1 MLNVG
6 RRRRRTKTKRKEIW
20 KLMVKVNRYKCVIAA
35 RAWVRLCV
43 GVRVDVFVCVCVCV
57 REREKQKERE
67 RERCWCNRRLKVFH
81 HIDFHPAADWYR
93 KWVLFSWG
101 APFGDKQYLR
111 SFPFEGVLPSS
122 FADAKPSSP
131 LVSCIVVG
139 PKNSNSEVPAAAA
152 TPARASLP
160 GLHGGRC
167 LEFRRQLQESKTFLF
182 VFCFR
187 QNLTQVSF
195 FSPAKKPSR
204 FIFSS
209 FFVWTPSFRFF
220 VPKQNFLPKTSF
232 WFFSGL
238 LPSSRSLFSHL

>member
-1 MLNVG
+1 M
-6 RRRRRTKTKRKEIW
+6 
-20 KLMVKVNRYKCVIAA
+20 
-35 RAWVRLCV
+35 
-43 GVRVDVFVCVCVCV
+43 
-57 REREKQKERE
+57 
-67 RERCWCNRRLKVFH
+67 
-81 HIDFHPAADWYR
+81 
-93 KWVLFSWG
+93 
-101 APFGDKQYLR
+101 R

-195 FSPAKKPSR
+195 FSPAKKRLVSFFQVVLFEPEFSIFR
-204 FIFSS
+204 SETKFSS
-209 FFVWTPSFRFF
+209 ENQLLVFFRGCFEVLGRY
-220 VPKQNFLPKTSF
+220 
-232 WFFSGL
+232 
-238 LPSSRSLFSHL
+238 SLIYNC

>member
-1 MLNVG
+1 M
-6 RRRRRTKTKRKEIW
+6 
-20 KLMVKVNRYKCVIAA
+20 
-35 RAWVRLCV
+35 
-43 GVRVDVFVCVCVCV
+43 
-57 REREKQKERE
+57 
-67 RERCWCNRRLKVFH
+67 RC
-81 HIDFHPAADWYR
+81 
-93 KWVLFSWG
+93 
-101 APFGDKQYLR
+101 
-111 SFPFEGVLPSS
+111 FPFEGVLPSS

-209 FFVWTPSFRFF
+209 FFCLNRVFDFSFRNKIFRNENQLL
-220 VPKQNFLPKTSF
+220 V
-232 WFFSGL
+232 FFSGL

>member
-1 MLNVG
+1 M
-6 RRRRRTKTKRKEIW
+6 
-20 KLMVKVNRYKCVIAA
+20 
-35 RAWVRLCV
+35 
-43 GVRVDVFVCVCVCV
+43 
-57 REREKQKERE
+57 
-67 RERCWCNRRLKVFH
+67 RC
-81 HIDFHPAADWYR
+81 
-93 KWVLFSWG
+93 
-101 APFGDKQYLR
+101 
-111 SFPFEGVLPSS
+111 FPFEGVLPSS

-195 FSPAKKPSR
+195 FLQQKKR
-204 FIFSS
+204 LVS
-209 FFVWTPSFRFF
+209 FFQVFLFEPSFRFF

-232 WFFSGL
+232 WFFFGAASK
-238 LPSSRSLFSHL
+238 FSVVILSFIIVSVRKSKK